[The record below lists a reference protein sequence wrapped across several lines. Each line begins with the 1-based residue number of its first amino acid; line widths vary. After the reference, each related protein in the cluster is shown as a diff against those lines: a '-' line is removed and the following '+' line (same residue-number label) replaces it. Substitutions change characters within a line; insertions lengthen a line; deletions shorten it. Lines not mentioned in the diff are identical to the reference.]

1 MVDSTYRNGKQDFSR
16 PFLCLMLRLE
26 YVQEALVPDECSTGY
41 PLVVFQ
47 SPLLCCQRE
56 ELNLN
61 IAKVEEYSQGPT
73 GAATVRE
80 KVNLPQR
87 EHTR

>member
-1 MVDSTYRNGKQDFSR
+1 MFDVEVGI
-16 PFLCLMLRLE
+16 C
-26 YVQEALVPDECSTGY
+26 VQEAL

-73 GAATVRE
+73 GPAKVRE
-80 KVNLPQR
+80 KVNLPNS